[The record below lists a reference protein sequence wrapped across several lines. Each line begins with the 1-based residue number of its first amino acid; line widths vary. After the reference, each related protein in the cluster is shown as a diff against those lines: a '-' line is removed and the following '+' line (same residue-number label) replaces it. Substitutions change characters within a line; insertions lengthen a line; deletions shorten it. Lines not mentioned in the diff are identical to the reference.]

1 MHGFGEEVVFFERR
15 MKYGTVVYM
24 CRVSEVTDYVKNMVA
39 SLRRWMIHERS
50 SFRA

>member
-1 MHGFGEEVVFFERR
+1 

-24 CRVSEVTDYVKNMVA
+24 CRVAEVTDYVKNMVA
-39 SLRRWMIHERS
+39 SLRRWMIHEHS